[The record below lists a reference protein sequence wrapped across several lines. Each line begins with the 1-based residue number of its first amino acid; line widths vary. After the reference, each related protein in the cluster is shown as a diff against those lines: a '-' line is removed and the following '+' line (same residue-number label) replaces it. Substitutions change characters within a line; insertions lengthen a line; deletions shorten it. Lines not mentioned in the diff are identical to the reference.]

1 MTSSQGILAH
11 LHCLEIFACLL
22 VVVVVV
28 VVAAVEQ
35 LQLFVGGSLEVAGS
49 PSCCAVVPTETTTAR
64 PGLETPS
71 APPEPSRRVEAW
83 RVCLVCPRR
92 RVVGLVPLSDLTRWE
107 WAGAGVRRRTVSEA
121 QSWQEAESTE
131 WRGSPW

>member
-1 MTSSQGILAH
+1 MLD
-11 LHCLEIFACLL
+11 

-64 PGLETPS
+64 PGSETPS
-71 APPEPSRRVEAW
+71 APLVPSRRVEALRVCLVCPR

-107 WAGAGVRRRTVSEA
+107 WAGAGVRRRTVSEV